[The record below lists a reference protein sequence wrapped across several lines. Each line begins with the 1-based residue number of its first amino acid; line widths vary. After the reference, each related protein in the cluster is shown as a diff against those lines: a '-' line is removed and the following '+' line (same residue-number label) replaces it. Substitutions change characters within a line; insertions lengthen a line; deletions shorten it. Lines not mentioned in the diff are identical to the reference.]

1 MLTVGRK
8 EGGEGKGEASK
19 RQKEGLEKEKASMR
33 TNESGINN
41 LFSLVGTRRGEQASG
56 A

>member
-1 MLTVGRK
+1 MGADSREK
-8 EGGEGKGEASK
+8 RRRGEEGGGA
-19 RQKEGLEKEKASMR
+19 QASMR
-33 TNESGINN
+33 TKESGINN